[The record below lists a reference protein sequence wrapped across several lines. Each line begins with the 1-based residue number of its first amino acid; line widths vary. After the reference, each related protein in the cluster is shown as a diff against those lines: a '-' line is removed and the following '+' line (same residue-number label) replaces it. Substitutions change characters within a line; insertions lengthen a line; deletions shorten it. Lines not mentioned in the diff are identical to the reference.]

1 MLSYDQLKAQPA
13 LLRSLTSL
21 DPSEI
26 EDLLA
31 SFTLAWQAHLDSQ
44 EQKRKQPRRRQ
55 RGGGRKANL
64 KSLADKLLFILVY
77 FKLYPLQSVQ
87 GVLFGMSQGQ
97 VNEWL
102 HRLTPV
108 LHTALGY
115 ESQLPSREPASL
127 ESLLAE
133 CDSLEFILDGTERRR
148 QRPKDRQA
156 QAEAYSGK
164 KKSHTHKNN
173 LIVNTDSQRVI
184 YLSQTVSGKTHDKKL
199 ADQEQYSF
207 PANAILDKDTGF
219 QGYEPAG
226 VITFQPKKSPE
237 VKTSPPPIS
246 FSTSSSPRSA

>member
-184 YLSQTVSGKTHDKKL
+184 YLSQTVSGKTPDKKL